1 MWAYMELGCCTLVAP
16 FGTLQE
22 SGKMEQMD
30 LLHCTSLAA
39 RGHHLERNSTCRH
52 PLSVEQEYKNQK
64 VGINNINKMLEIQ
77 GHWHH
82 R

>member
-1 MWAYMELGCCTLVAP
+1 MELGCCTLVAP
-16 FGTLQE
+16 FGTFQE

-39 RGHHLERNSTCRH
+39 GEHHLEEIQHVGIPYLLN
-52 PLSVEQEYKNQK
+52 KNIRIR

-77 GHWHH
+77 GHWHN